1 MQIFS
6 EALNFKNLDW
16 GILINRGDC
25 YNTLKDY
32 EKAIKV
38 KSNYF
43 LSLILNFNIN
53 KIQIIL
59 IFITSNLSFISVK
72 YF

>member
-16 GILINRGDC
+16 GILINRGDF

-38 KSNYF
+38 KSHYF
-43 LSLILNFNIN
+43 
-53 KIQIIL
+53 
-59 IFITSNLSFISVK
+59 